1 MSNVKDEYLLLAVI
15 IVYFYICRHLGLEM
29 NRWISV
35 RAQAGVEMEKK
46 TEKKSFQGEGEE
58 EGRTDFVEDGRSLQ
72 QPSVLDS
79 REEDRLRKTEQHGSG
94 MLTEEST
101 DPHHPNQCLAF

>member
-35 RAQAGVEMEKK
+35 RAQAGVEMGKK
-46 TEKKSFQGEGEE
+46 TEKKSLQGEGEE

-101 DPHHPNQCLAF
+101 NPHHPNQCLAF